1 MTTTYWLIGITALV
15 SYGAFTSQQL
25 LSEAIFSPY
34 RVKQNKEYWR
44 LITAGFLHADWSHLL
59 LNMFVLFAFG
69 KQVENEYIQYF
80 GPQGN
85 FVYALM
91 YVSAILVAH
100 ISTLYKE
107 QNNPNYLSLGASGA
121 TSAVVF
127 ASILF
132 HPLQKFYFGIPGFA
146 MGAIYLY
153 YSSYAA
159 KQMSDRINHE
169 AHCYGAVYGFVFPII
184 FKPVIGMYCLMQIK
198 NWF

>member
-25 LSEAIFSPY
+25 LSETIFSPY

-69 KQVENEYIQYF
+69 KQVENEYIQNF

-85 FVYALM
+85 LVYALM

-169 AHCYGAVYGFVFPII
+169 AHFYGAVYGFVFPII
-184 FKPVIGMYCLMQIK
+184 FKPVIGMYCFMQIK